1 MLFGG
6 IPPKWFTY
14 ILDVVL
20 SGNGPKILHD
30 THSFMR
36 YSSKTSELYVTN
48 CMLLVSG
55 WLGCVSF
62 TLIWNPCSNP
72 V

>member
-14 ILDVVL
+14 ILDAVL
-20 SGNGPKILHD
+20 SGSSPKILLN
-30 THSFMR
+30 THSFRR
-36 YSSKTSELYVTN
+36 YSSITSELYVAD

-62 TLIWNPCSNP
+62 TPIWSPCSNP